1 MKDNFGLLFLL
12 PLIFRSKTDKIIA
25 HIFSEFSVEIR
36 NLLTSLKT
44 DLADR
49 EVQVL
54 IAAKRNELFANENR
68 LLVEKI
74 NATGVEKNNLMNEIE
89 ISVSTIDDMQ
99 VSMDEMKSRYE

>member
-1 MKDNFGLLFLL
+1 M
-12 PLIFRSKTDKIIA
+12 
-25 HIFSEFSVEIR
+25 EIR
-36 NLLTSLKT
+36 NLLKSLKT

>member
-1 MKDNFGLLFLL
+1 M
-12 PLIFRSKTDKIIA
+12 
-25 HIFSEFSVEIR
+25 EIR